1 MPLSRTTSIGKN
13 VNVSQTPL
21 NREIGAALG
30 RFFFAGRGPSH
41 STLSRAFTA
50 AGYGGDDPYDPVA
63 GTPNKEQRVLVVTE
77 TATRRQQGAA
87 KLVSEMLTALRVHG
101 CFESRAAEFTDEVAL
116 LRRSLSKQNWTLD
129 DDGYAV
135 PAGRVDLET
144 GGREALDEQLARIQ
158 RNVDDPGALL
168 GTAKDL
174 LEAIS
179 KFVLEER
186 GMLPQRRVDFDEGLH
201 LALDHLGLLPTLA
214 DASRSGGKQLRAI
227 YQSAKTVAST
237 VNELRNLQGAGHGRT
252 LPTGVSPETG
262 RYVIREAAHVAELML
277 GTHDRQMG
285 RRG

>member
-1 MPLSRTTSIGKN
+1 MSQLPLSS
-13 VNVSQTPL
+13 
-21 NREIGAALG
+21 EIAAALG
-30 RFFFAGRGPSH
+30 RFFFAGNGPSH
-41 STLSRAFTA
+41 STLGRAFTA
-50 AGYGGDDPYDPVA
+50 AGYGNDDPYDPGA
-63 GTPNKEQRVLVVTE
+63 GTPNKEQRVLAVAVA
-77 TATRRQQGAA
+77 ATRRQDGAA
-87 KLVSEMLTALRVHG
+87 KLLSELLTALRVHG
-101 CFESRAAEFTDEVAL
+101 CFESRADEYSDEVAL
-116 LRRSLSKQNWTLD
+116 LRRSLRKQSWILD
-129 DDGYAV
+129 DDGYAS

-186 GMLPQRRVDFDEGLH
+186 GMLPQRRLDFDEGLH
-201 LALDHLGLLPTLA
+201 LALDQLGLLPTLA
-214 DASRSGGKQLRAI
+214 DASRPGGKQLRAI

-252 LPTGVSPETG
+252 LPTGVSSETG
-262 RYVIREAAHVAELML
+262 LYVIREAAHVAELML
-277 GTHDRQMG
+277 GTRDRQMG

>member
-1 MPLSRTTSIGKN
+1 MRKN
-13 VNVSQTPL
+13 ADVSQTPL
-21 NREIGAALG
+21 NSEIGAALG

-50 AGYGGDDPYDPVA
+50 AGYSGDDPHDPVA
-63 GTPNKEQRVLVVTE
+63 GTPNKEQRVLVVAE
-77 TATRRQQGAA
+77 AATRRQQGAS
-87 KLVSEMLTALRVHG
+87 KLLSEMLTGLRVHG
-101 CFESRAAEFTDEVAL
+101 CFESRADEFTDEVAL
-116 LRRSLSKQNWTLD
+116 LRRSLRKQNWMLD

-144 GGREALDEQLARIQ
+144 GGREALNEQLARIQ

-168 GTAKDL
+168 GAAKDL
-174 LEAIS
+174 LEATS

-201 LALDHLGLLPTLA
+201 LALDQLGLLPTLA
-214 DASRSGGKQLRAI
+214 DASRAGGKQLRAI

-252 LPTGVSPETG
+252 LPTGVSSDAG

-285 RRG
+285 RRD